1 MGKHW
6 DELPE
11 GMQRFIS
18 KQKLFFVA
26 TAPSGA
32 EGHIN
37 VSPKGY
43 GNTFALINSK
53 KVAFLDLAGSG
64 IETLAHVQQN
74 GRITFQFLNLEAG
87 APCILRLW
95 CKAKAYERGTPE
107 FDHWLHTTFSAAAQ
121 QPDLCNAMRS
131 IIVADIYECARS
143 CGYAVPIYEFK
154 QERDAYR
161 NYFKKVDPAEQLVS
175 RKANCSSLDGIPG
188 LAIPDP
194 TVYTNVQQ
202 AEDSG
207 GAKGAASDKA
217 KSSVPLVNVTAAS
230 SSSNSLVN
238 PEDDPTADVVPT
250 AAPAAADGAVSKRLM
265 QVQVSTMQP
274 YLSHVL
280 VVVLTLLVSNVAS
293 LLVAA
298 A

>member
-18 KQKLFFVA
+18 KQKVFFVA
-26 TAPSGA
+26 TAPSS

-74 GRITFQFLNLEAG
+74 GRITFMFLNLEVG

-95 CKAKAYERGTPE
+95 GKAKAYERGTPD
-107 FDHWLHTTFSAAAQ
+107 FDHWLKTAFSAAAQ
-121 QPDLCNAMRS
+121 QPEVRTAMRS

-154 QERDAYR
+154 QDREAYL
-161 NYFKKVDPAEQLVS
+161 NYFKKVVPAEQLAS
-175 RKANCSSLDGIPG
+175 RQANCSSLDGLPG
-188 LAIPDP
+188 LHIPDP
-194 TVYTNVQQ
+194 SVYTQVQQ
-202 AEDSG
+202 AEGSG
-207 GAKGAASDKA
+207 DAKGATGSKA
-217 KSSVPLVNVTAAS
+217 QQSVNVVNVTAGS
-230 SSSNSLVN
+230 SSSSSSLVN
-238 PEDDPTADVVPT
+238 PEDDPTEEAPR
-250 AAPAAADGAVSKRLM
+250 PAAAPGASSKGLM
-265 QVQVSTMQP
+265 HLQVSHVQP

-280 VVVLTLLVSNVAS
+280 VVVLTLLVSNIAS